1 MGQRCKYTAST
12 FTGCTLTPPP
22 PSSSSSS
29 FPSLSNVMALLFPA
43 TRLTLQCLLSNNEA
57 HVLNPKVFPW
67 RGCFTIWKR
76 NNVAAHLGLV
86 FFFMCSALHWPHVS
100 VMLPVTVRIGL
111 LIFTYWNSSLV
122 LSEGKIASQISL
134 VAIAS
139 GPYWKC
145 NGGETTFFNSSKE
158 WGQLRLTKFLMT
170 FFTFFFLNF
179 DYFMSSLYS
188 RKVSAI
194 STTRKKKKVKRIVGG
209 TAMSIFFSFKY
220 TKALSNTKCF
230 LPKLNMLPLHM
241 KLHASVHC
249 FFFTFKNWIR

>member
-22 PSSSSSS
+22 SSSSS

-134 VAIAS
+134 VTIAS

-145 NGGETTFFNSSKE
+145 NGGETTFLNSSKE

-170 FFTFFFLNF
+170 FFTFIFFKFWLF
-179 DYFMSSLYS
+179 YVFFIQQEGFSDKQHS
-188 RKVSAI
+188 
-194 STTRKKKKVKRIVGG
+194 KKKKVKRIVGG

-241 KLHASVHC
+241 KFACRRAL
-249 FFFTFKNWIR
+249 FFFYI